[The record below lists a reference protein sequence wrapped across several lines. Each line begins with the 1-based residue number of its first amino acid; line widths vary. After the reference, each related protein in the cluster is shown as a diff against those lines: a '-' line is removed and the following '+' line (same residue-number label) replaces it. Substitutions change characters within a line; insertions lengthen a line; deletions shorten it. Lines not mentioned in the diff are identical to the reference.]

1 MLSDFEVME
10 ILVLLPHVVVNPP
23 DGSGV
28 VSYLRYK
35 LEEIAIQN
43 PIQAI
48 FCIWLTVHNFVVI
61 PYLRV

>member
-1 MLSDFEVME
+1 ME
-10 ILVLLPHVVVNPP
+10 ILVLLSHVVVNPP

-28 VSYLRYK
+28 VSYFRYK

-48 FCIWLTVHNFVVI
+48 FVSG
-61 PYLRV
+61 